1 MKVFR
6 LFAICLMAAVCAAP
20 LFGQG
25 ASATYG
31 NIYGK
36 VSDESGG
43 ALPGVSVTL
52 TGGGG
57 ARAATS
63 GGQGEFRFLN
73 LAPGNYTVK
82 TELNG
87 FSTVERTNVTVSL
100 GSNTELAI
108 PMKIA
113 SVATT
118 ITVSSETPLLD
129 TRRVTSGSDFT
140 QDQLKSIPTARDP
153 WVVLQQVPSVQMDRV
168 NVAGSESGQQDYY
181 TGKGVDGF
189 QNAWMVDGVT
199 VTDMSALGGSSTYY
213 DFDAFQEMQATTG
226 GSDPSISVPG
236 VTMNMV
242 TKRGT
247 NDVHGSARIF
257 DTPNETEAR
266 ANRSAVGPYNA
277 SLGGPSTLSVG
288 SGNRIDHIQDYGVE
302 AGGPLWP
309 DKAWLWGS
317 YGRDQIDLIKLSS
330 AAPDQTTLENYAGK
344 LNVQPVESNSAT
356 MFFFRGDKIKN
367 GRTAVSDRGQGTAWN
382 QTGPT
387 TIWKAD
393 DSQVLGPNVVFNAT
407 YNYLRGGFH
416 LAPQAGLGPNMV
428 QDANEVWQGTF
439 YDFRTYRPQHQATA
453 NASFFFN
460 TGSIGHELKF
470 GFGYRHIIGGSQT
483 TWPGNQDINYLN
495 YNGSGQ
501 SYVKVFRNVAVNETM
516 SYTDAYI
523 GDTLTTGNL
532 TMNVGLRYDDQ
543 KGVNAGS
550 SAPGNNSVCDSGQA
564 FSLTNPC
571 VPGIA
576 YAGGATELH
585 YKDWEP
591 RVGLTYALGSQ
602 KSTLLRASYSRFAD
616 ELGSATVAFDNPVG
630 YTYMLY
636 PFTDANHNGL
646 ADPGELGGFAA
657 YGGID
662 PSNPFSLSSPNKI
675 DPNLKNTKTDEF
687 MFGVDHQILPE
698 LVAGLTYTHRYRF
711 DFFNNNFIGVTAS
724 DFVLDPGRSDQNAYD
739 QQGNIVG
746 KTGNYY
752 DFVAP
757 AGFNGGQI
765 LQQLDGYSTDYNGVE
780 LQMTKRLSNRWM
792 AHGSFAYTDW
802 TQNVNNSNACLSQ
815 SGPGGTK
822 GPTNVLTQIGASC
835 ADGAEVWFQSKGS
848 GNKTDVYISSKWQF
862 NVSGMYQLPWN
873 FNVAANLFG
882 RQGYL
887 VPYYASISGGDV
899 GGSLGSRLVIVG
911 NSDDHRLKNL
921 YQLDLR
927 AEKVLP
933 LFQKADLTLSID
945 LFNAVNTDTILQ
957 QAAQLST
964 TACGPNVGSNPGGT
978 NCGGKG
984 NRVEERQSPRV
995 LRFGARLSF

>member
-6 LFAICLMAAVCAAP
+6 LLAICLMAAVFSAP

-52 TGGGG
+52 SGGG
-57 ARAATS
+57 AARTATS

-100 GSNTELAI
+100 GSNTEVAI

-129 TRRVTSGSDFT
+129 TRRVSSGSDFT

-153 WVVLQQVPSVQMDRV
+153 WVVLQQVPSVQIDRA
-168 NVAGSESGQQDYY
+168 NVAGSESGQQSVYI
-181 TGKGVDGF
+181 GKGVDAS
-189 QNAWMVDGVT
+189 QNAWLVDGVA
-199 VTDMSALGGSSTYY
+199 VTDMSALGSSSTYY

-226 GSDPSISVPG
+226 GSDPSIAVPG
-236 VTMNMV
+236 VTLNMV

-247 NDVHGSARIF
+247 NEVHGSARIF
-257 DTPNETEAR
+257 DTPSETEAR
-266 ANRSAVGPYNA
+266 ANRAAVGPY
-277 SLGGPSTLSVG
+277 SSTLGGPSTLKVG
-288 SGNRIDHIQDYGVE
+288 SGNSIDHIQDYGVE
-302 AGGPLWP
+302 AGGPIWA

-317 YGRDQIDLIKLSS
+317 YGRDQIDLVKLSS
-330 AAPDQTTLENYAGK
+330 AAPDQTTLENWAGK
-344 LNVQPVESNSAT
+344 FNIQPVESNSAT
-356 MFFFRGDKIKN
+356 AFYFRGDKIKL
-367 GRTAVSDRGQGTAWN
+367 GRTAVSNRGQGTAWN
-382 QTGPT
+382 QSGPT
-387 TIWKAD
+387 VIWKAD
-393 DSQVLGPNVVFNAT
+393 DSQVFGPNLVLNAS
-407 YNYLRGGFH
+407 YSYVRGGFH

-439 YDFRTYRPQHQATA
+439 YDFATYRPQHQATA
-453 NASFFFN
+453 NASYFFN

-470 GFGYRHIIGGSQT
+470 GFGYRHIIGGSTT

-501 SYVKVFRNVAVNETM
+501 SYVNIRRNLAVNETM
-516 SYTDAYI
+516 TYYDAYI
-523 GDTLTTGNL
+523 GDTLTANNL
-532 TMNVGLRYDDQ
+532 TVNVGIRYDDQ
-543 KGVNAGS
+543 KGFNAASG
-550 SAPGNNSVCDSGQA
+550 APGNSSVCDPSQA
-564 FSLTNPC
+564 FSLSNPC
-571 VPGIA
+571 IPA
-576 YAGGATELH
+576 LNYSGAAAEIH
-585 YKDWEP
+585 FKDWEP
-591 RVGLTYALGSQ
+591 RVGLTYALGAQ
-602 KSTLLRASYSRFAD
+602 KSTLLRASYARYAD
-616 ELGSATVAFDNPVG
+616 QLGSGNVAYDNPLG
-630 YTYMLY
+630 YTYMIY

-646 ADPGELGGFAA
+646 ADPGELGAV
-657 YGGID
+657 YSYTGID
-662 PSNPFSLSSPNKI
+662 PNNPNSLISPNQI
-675 DPNLKNTKTDEF
+675 AHNLKNTKTDEF

-698 LVAGLTYTHRYRF
+698 LVAGLTYTHRHRSDYITG
-711 DFFNNNFIGVTAS
+711 NYIGVTAAN
-724 DFVLDPGRSDQNAYD
+724 FVLDPSRSGKNAYD
-739 QQGNIVG
+739 QQGNLVG
-746 KTGNYY
+746 TTGNYY
-752 DFVAP
+752 DFIAP
-757 AGFNGGQI
+757 AGFNGGAI
-765 LQQLDGYSTDYNGVE
+765 LTNDPGYTTNYNGVE
-780 LQMTKRLSNRWM
+780 LQLTKRLSNRWM
-792 AHGSFAYTDW
+792 MHGSVAYTDW
-802 TQNVNNSNACLSQ
+802 KQSVNGANGCLASNAGLTSW
-815 SGPGGTK
+815 K
-822 GPTNVLTQIGASC
+822 GPTNVLTPAGSSC
-835 ADGAEVWFQSKGS
+835 ADGGQVYQESLGSGSKG
-848 GNKTDVYISSKWQF
+848 DVFLSSKYQF
-862 NVSGMYQLPWN
+862 NVSGLYQLPMN

-887 VPYYASISGGDV
+887 IPYYAAVSGGDV
-899 GGSLGSRLVIVG
+899 GASLGARNVIVG

-933 LFQKADLTLSID
+933 LFQKADMTLSID
-945 LFNAVNTDTILQ
+945 MFNALNSDTILQ

-964 TACGPNVGSNPGGT
+964 TACGAANAAKSCT
-978 NCGGKG
+978 GKG
-984 NRVEERQSPRV
+984 NRVEERESPRV